1 MKKRSWKRKVL
12 DKGKIDAVYDL
23 LVDDNKIQD
32 RVFMNV
38 LEELFRYLYL
48 VCNQERVEREK
59 SKK

>member
-1 MKKRSWKRKVL
+1 ML
-12 DKGKIDAVYDL
+12 DKGKIDTFYDL

-32 RVFMNV
+32 RSFMNV

>member
-12 DKGKIDAVYDL
+12 DKGKIDTFYDL

-32 RVFMNV
+32 RSTMNI

-48 VCNQERVEREK
+48 VCNQERIEQEK
-59 SKK
+59 YNK